1 METKEAREAE
11 RSTGKRSKR
20 QRLETV
26 NQYSYT
32 FTKLSLIIMCC
43 VFNVLALE
51 NLSTC
56 IFKRQEIY
64 VNVQQPL

>member
-11 RSTGKRSKR
+11 RSTGTRSKR
-20 QRLETV
+20 DCQSVQLHIYRTV
-26 NQYSYT
+26 
-32 FTKLSLIIMCC
+32 IMEC

-56 IFKRQEIY
+56 IYKRQEIY